1 MTGDLVTIGG
11 YRTRVVDQGAG
22 EVLVLVHGTPFDLRS
37 WDPLV
42 AVLGDRRTVR
52 YDVRG
57 HGSATGVPVPDPAVL
72 AADTVALLD
81 HLDLADV
88 HLVGHSWGGQIA
100 QRVALDSPGRVHRLS
115 LLCTRASPFAAFA
128 GMAAGLRA
136 GTVDREASL
145 ARWFSP
151 EELARPDPLVEHV
164 RDLLRSADVAAWA
177 AALESIAVF
186 DVLGALPRVPVP
198 VDVVAAEH
206 DGVGVPDH
214 MACIAA
220 ALPRGRLTV
229 LDGARHLAP
238 LQRPDAIARILRAA
252 PPDGGEVRAGAA
264 SRPGTAD
271 RRRGSRRWRG

>member
-1 MTGDLVTIGG
+1 MSAPAAPRIAG
-11 YRTRVVDQGAG
+11 YRTRVVDAGTG

-42 AVLGDRRTVR
+42 AALGDRRTVR

-57 HGSATGVPVPDPAVL
+57 HGSAAGVPVPGPAAL
-72 AADTVALLD
+72 AADTIALLD

-100 QRVALDSPGRVHRLS
+100 QRVALDHPDRVRRLS
-115 LLCTRASPFAAFA
+115 LLCTRASPFPAFHQV
-128 GMAAGLRA
+128 AAGLRA
-136 GTVDREASL
+136 GTADPEASL
-145 ARWFSP
+145 ARWFTTD
-151 EELARPDPLVEHV
+151 ELARRDPLAEQVA
-164 RDLLRSADVAAWA
+164 DLLRHADPTAWA

-186 DVLGALPRVPVP
+186 DALGELPRLSIP

-214 MACIAA
+214 MADIAA
-220 ALPRGRLTV
+220 ALPRGRLHV

-238 LQRPDAIARILRAA
+238 LQRPEAIAQVLRSPPPAAVA
-252 PPDGGEVRAGAA
+252 PPG
-264 SRPGTAD
+264 
-271 RRRGSRRWRG
+271 